1 MKTSKLCRRID
12 GKQQNMI
19 VNPGAR
25 KKIPEYKSNR
35 LSLALLDIVLVSR
48 GRTKDDSLEN
58 VCFSTGAAPVRRF
71 INVLKQIRG
80 GIHESLPYSLGKF
93 ESRLAGFRDGR

>member
-1 MKTSKLCRRID
+1 VPPDCWKTTKYDRE
-12 GKQQNMI
+12 
-19 VNPGAR
+19 PGSA
-25 KKIPEYKSNR
+25 KKNPEYKSKR

-48 GRTKDDSLEN
+48 GRTKDGSLEN

-80 GIHESLPYSLGKF
+80 SIHESLPYSLGKF
-93 ESRLAGFRDGR
+93 ESRLAGFPDGR